1 MIPLPSSPKI
11 IKKENNRAVFEIEG
25 LYPGYGITISNTLR
39 RVLLSSLEGAAIT
52 QIKIKGVSHEFSTI
66 PGVLEDVI
74 TIILNLKKIR
84 FKSFSKEPQRIILK
98 AKGEKKIKAG
108 DFDLTSELEI
118 KNPDTPI
125 ATITTK
131 STQLQIEAIV
141 ETGIGYESVEQ
152 RESKKQESA
161 VGMMPIDSIFTPVKR
176 VSFQVENMRIGRRTD
191 FDRLE
196 IDIETDGTI
205 SPKEAFLK
213 ASEILCQH
221 FSLFCEKEKENNKK
235 ISVKPLKK
243 EKTEKKK
250 KQTVKKKVKI
260 EKKKIITKKETK
272 KVKNEKKN
280 KNKETI
286 KK

>member
-84 FKSFSKEPQRIILK
+84 FKSFAKEPQRIMLK
-98 AKGEKKIKAG
+98 EKGEKKVKAG
-108 DFDLTSELEI
+108 DFNVSSELEI

-125 ATITTK
+125 ATITAE
-131 STQLQIEAIV
+131 STHLQIEAIV
-141 ETGIGYESVEQ
+141 ETGIGYQSVEQ
-152 RESKKQESA
+152 RELRKQES
-161 VGMMPIDSIFTPVKR
+161 VGMILIDSIFTPVKR
-176 VSFQVENMRIGRRTD
+176 VSFEVENMRVGKRTD
-191 FDRLE
+191 FDKLK

-205 SPKEAFLK
+205 SPKEAFLN
-213 ASEILCQH
+213 ASEILCKH
-221 FSLFCEKEKENNKK
+221 FSLFSENDKKTLEKP
-235 ISVKPLKK
+235 SKK
-243 EKTEKKK
+243 ETTEKKQITK
-250 KQTVKKKVKI
+250 KKVEVKKKKI
-260 EKKKIITKKETK
+260 VSKKEIK

-280 KNKETI
+280 KSKKTI
-286 KK
+286 QK

>member
-1 MIPLPSSPKI
+1 MIPLPSPPKI

-25 LYPGYGITISNTLR
+25 LYPGYGITISNTFR

-84 FKSFSKEPQRIILK
+84 FKSFTKEPQRIILK
-98 AKGEKKIKAG
+98 EKGEKKVKAG
-108 DFDLTSELEI
+108 DFDVSSELEI

-125 ATITTK
+125 ATITAE
-131 STQLQIEAIV
+131 STHLQIEAIV
-141 ETGIGYESVEQ
+141 ETGIGYQSVEQ
-152 RESKKQESA
+152 RELGKQES

-176 VSFQVENMRIGRRTD
+176 VSFEVENMRVGKRTD
-191 FDRLE
+191 FDKLK

-205 SPKEAFLK
+205 SPKEAFLN
-213 ASEILCQH
+213 ASEILSKH
-221 FSLFCEKEKENNKK
+221 FSLFSENDKK
-235 ISVKPLKK
+235 TLEEPSKK
-243 EKTEKKK
+243 ETTEKKK
-250 KQTVKKKVKI
+250 KQITKKKVEVKKKKI
-260 EKKKIITKKETK
+260 VSKKGIK

-280 KNKETI
+280 KSKKTI
-286 KK
+286 

>member
-25 LYPGYGITISNTLR
+25 LYPGYGITVSNTLR

-84 FKSFSKEPQRIILK
+84 FKSFSKEPQKIILK
-98 AKGEKKIKAG
+98 AKGEKKVKAG
-108 DFDLTSELEI
+108 DFDVTSEVEI
-118 KNPDTPI
+118 KNPDIPI

-131 STQLQIEAIV
+131 ATQLQIEAIV
-141 ETGIGYESVEQ
+141 ETGIGYQSVEQ
-152 RESKKQESA
+152 RELKKQES

-176 VSFQVENMRIGRRTD
+176 VSFQVENMRVGKRTD
-191 FDRLE
+191 FDKLK
-196 IDIETDGTI
+196 IDIETDGTV
-205 SPKEAFLK
+205 SPKEAFLN

-221 FSLFCEKEKENNKK
+221 FSLFCENDKK
-235 ISVKPLKK
+235 TLEKPL
-243 EKTEKKK
+243 EKK
-250 KQTVKKKVKI
+250 KI
-260 EKKKIITKKETK
+260 EKKKRKVVKEKVKIKKKKIVAKKETK

-280 KNKETI
+280 KSKKTI

>member
-25 LYPGYGITISNTLR
+25 LYPGYGITVSNTLR

-84 FKSFSKEPQRIILK
+84 FKSFSKEPQKIILK
-98 AKGEKKIKAG
+98 AKGEKKVKAG
-108 DFDLTSELEI
+108 DFDVTSEVEI
-118 KNPDTPI
+118 KNPDIPI

-131 STQLQIEAIV
+131 ATQLQIEAIV
-141 ETGIGYESVEQ
+141 ETGIGYQSVEQ
-152 RESKKQESA
+152 RELKKQES

-176 VSFQVENMRIGRRTD
+176 VSFQVENMRVGKRTD
-191 FDRLE
+191 FDKLK
-196 IDIETDGTI
+196 IDIETDGTV
-205 SPKEAFLK
+205 SPKEAFLN

-221 FSLFCEKEKENNKK
+221 FSLFCENDKK
-235 ISVKPLKK
+235 TLEKPL
-243 EKTEKKK
+243 EKK
-250 KQTVKKKVKI
+250 KI
-260 EKKKIITKKETK
+260 EKKKRKVAKEKVKIKKKKIVAKKETK

-280 KNKETI
+280 KSKKTI

>member
-1 MIPLPSSPKI
+1 MIPLPNSPKI
-11 IKKENNRAVFEIEG
+11 IKKENNRAIFEIEG

-52 QIKIKGVSHEFSTI
+52 QIKIKDVNHEFSTI

-98 AKGEKKIKAG
+98 EKGEKKVKAG
-108 DFDLTSELEI
+108 DFDVSSEIEI
-118 KNPDTPI
+118 KNPDAPI

-141 ETGIGYESVEQ
+141 ETGIGYQSVEQ
-152 RESKKQESA
+152 RELKKQES
-161 VGMMPIDSIFTPVKR
+161 VGMMSIDSIFTPVKR
-176 VSFQVENMRIGRRTD
+176 VSFQVQNMRVGKRTD
-191 FDRLE
+191 FDKLK
-196 IDIETDGTI
+196 IDLETDGTI
-205 SPKEAFLK
+205 SPKEAFLN

-221 FSLFCEKEKENNKK
+221 FSLFYENDKK
-235 ISVKPLKK
+235 TSEKPLKK

-250 KQTVKKKVKI
+250 RKVVKEKAKI
-260 EKKKIITKKETK
+260 KKKIVSKKGIK

-280 KNKETI
+280 KSKKTI